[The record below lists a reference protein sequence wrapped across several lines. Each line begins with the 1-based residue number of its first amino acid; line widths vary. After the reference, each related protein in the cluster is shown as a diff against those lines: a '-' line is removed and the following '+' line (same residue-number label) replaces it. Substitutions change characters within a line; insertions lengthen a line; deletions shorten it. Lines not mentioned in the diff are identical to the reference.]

1 MADRR
6 ADQLENEIDELQTGN
21 MEGEQKF
28 IKTDQERHAL
38 SRQVVDLEQRLEEW
52 TDSGLPARLQ
62 RLENELQDSNA
73 LLHKE
78 NILRADIES
87 RLQREIGDR
96 ASEQSEHRR
105 VTLDAESMASKLNI
119 AHEKLSGM
127 VAGDTRQRRM
137 HDDLRTQLQEQ
148 ASRVDE
154 LEGELQSE
162 RYRIAQME
170 TENSELR
177 AMASDVSNELARTK
191 QIAGEK
197 EQQYAM
203 DQQHRAGEQDAM
215 QTYRREQEHAANVA
229 IEQQRAMELD
239 FAEAQRA
246 SDTASQYKLESAD
259 ARYVQLQQ
267 EYENMHELLMR
278 VQQENK
284 SLTGRIENQRTDSTD
299 RMQQMNDALR
309 DADERTHTLTIRHS
323 AELNA
328 SKDEV
333 RVLQERLVEFCES
346 AVANHEVM
354 QTQVDRLRVL
364 CGHVKGD
371 CDSLQLS
378 ADSTRTRV
386 ESVRQS
392 LEGPLVAFSNDS
404 KHRTSR
410 LVEEV
415 QKSQSE
421 LEDAK
426 DQVGY
431 SLFSCFCFFSLFVF
445 LFFVV
450 FCNTKRDK
458 HLTNFFFYIFY
469 LSDCNSFSSK
479 RYGTWPTHHG
489 TRPSQPSSI

>member
-426 DQVGY
+426 DQVGD
-431 SLFSCFCFFSLFVF
+431 SLFSCFCFFFLFVF
-445 LFFVV
+445 CFLLFFAIQ
-450 FCNTKRDK
+450 NE
-458 HLTNFFFYIFY
+458 TNI
-469 LSDCNSFSSK
+469 
-479 RYGTWPTHHG
+479 
-489 TRPSQPSSI
+489 